1 MNNADRLL
9 KAIYKD
15 VDLEQLI
22 NRLSTYL
29 PYQDPFSLD
38 IENEKFLLSSA
49 NLYTR
54 AYPKNYSAEEVKN
67 LLKIYLGYGK
77 KYSKNSCAY
86 SLLFYCAENLFSV
99 KREGM
104 IVRFENL
111 LAWDGFCNKVD
122 ANVLIS
128 AFAALHS
135 DVKLENVDAVIKH
148 DNYRLNNI
156 MLGGMSDNHMHFKAS
171 GYSVEMSWAAL
182 MICGF
187 NEDVALKN
195 FIIYSS
201 AVEQGFAKDCNSA
214 LLILKK
220 IKFLRLVLEYLI
232 DCENKG
238 RMTISSKLS
247 KNEIIQVLTSNYDGI
262 FLRKKYSDFT
272 DAWLFELERR
282 YSACKDIRKY
292 FIIERRFLTE
302 AFRILLKNGDKKFFA
317 FLFEIYIAS
326 ITHVRFLLVQDN
338 EGMGF
343 GKFKRRESTKSKL
356 LRLNTNTSRR
366 LIKTKDEFYSVFD
379 RYYRSRN
386 VNYVELRISP
396 TETVDEMRDIL
407 SLIEKCNK
415 EAYEQNK
422 KDCAELTEIKYGVI
436 IHYIKCEKEPELE
449 RGKYRWLEYRQKL
462 KKQTEQLQNYL
473 ERRLYKSE
481 KIVGIDAA
489 NFEVE
494 CRPEVLAPY
503 FRMHRNAVGA
513 GRNLGITYHVGEE
526 FDALCSGLRA
536 IDETIEFI
544 NLRRGDRLG
553 HAVALGIEIKNFRQS
568 KRNSFALPLLNH
580 VDNLAW
586 MYNVISSYGKRGDEG
601 LLGYLESEYKR
612 YIAELYMDVKCGLYA
627 DKYEGTSLSVS
638 DYIDAWKLRGD
649 SPEIYIDNV
658 LLAKLDKNYHANL
671 SKCNYMFNSLNLEH
685 YRAFNNKIA
694 RSVYIDYLNN
704 EQLFKNGKRLVC
716 PDFQDIY
723 WIALECAQSRLRSKI
738 YTKEIAIETNPSSN
752 RKISYVSK
760 FIDLPFLSFNQH
772 FLSEGKRQKC
782 GDDISISINTDDCD
796 IFQSDLPNEYALVV
810 AALQKEEYAIEEIY
824 DYIDYLRKMSL
835 AQTFIQHD

>member
-29 PYQDPFSLD
+29 PYQKQYSLD
-38 IENEKFLLSSA
+38 VDNEEFLLSSA
-49 NLYTR
+49 NLYTK
-54 AYPKNYSAEEVKN
+54 AYPNNYSAEEVKN

-77 KYSKNSCAY
+77 KYSDNPCAY
-86 SLLFYCAENLFSV
+86 SLFFYCAEKLFYV
-99 KREGM
+99 KNNSM

-135 DVKLENVDAVIKH
+135 AVKPENVDAVIKH
-148 DNYRLNNI
+148 DNYRLDKI
-156 MLGGMSDNHMHFKAS
+156 MQEGMADNHMHFKAS

-182 MICGF
+182 MVCSF
-187 NEDVALKN
+187 HEDVALNN
-195 FIIYSS
+195 FIKYSS
-201 AVEQGFAKDCNSA
+201 AVEQGFAKDSQSA
-214 LLILKK
+214 LLLLKK
-220 IKFLRLVLEYLI
+220 IKFLRLVLEYCI
-232 DCENKG
+232 EFENKG
-238 RMTISSKLS
+238 AISVEPKLS
-247 KNEIIQVLTSNYDGI
+247 KNDIIKVLTSNYDGI
-262 FLRKKYSDFT
+262 FLRKKYSDFI
-272 DAWLFELERR
+272 DARLFELERR
-282 YSACKDIRKY
+282 YSSRDVRKY
-292 FIIERRFLTE
+292 FIVERRFLTE
-302 AFRILLKNGDKKFFA
+302 AFRILLKNSNNSFFA

-343 GKFKRRESTKSKL
+343 GKFKRRENTKSKL
-356 LRLNTNTSRR
+356 LRLSTNTSRR
-366 LIKTKDEFYSVFD
+366 LIKREEEFRSVFD

-386 VNYVELRISP
+386 VHYVEFRIAPPDSAK
-396 TETVDEMRDIL
+396 EMRDTL
-407 SLIEKCNK
+407 KLIEVCNNDVFEK
-415 EAYEQNK
+415 SK
-422 KDCAELTEIKYGVI
+422 AERKIEYGVI
-436 IHYIKCEKEPELE
+436 IHYIKGENEPDLE
-449 RGKYRWLEYRQKL
+449 DGKYRWQEYRQKL

-473 ERRLYKSE
+473 ERKLYNSE

-526 FDALCSGLRA
+526 FDVLCSGLRA

-553 HAVALGIEIKNFRQS
+553 HAVALGIEIENFRQS

-612 YIAELYMDVKCGLYA
+612 YVAELYQDVKCGLYA
-627 DKYEGTSLSVS
+627 DKYDGISLSVS
-638 DYIDAWKLRGD
+638 NYIDAWKLRGD
-649 SPEIYIDNV
+649 SPEIYIDKG
-658 LLAKLDKNYHANL
+658 LLAKLDKNYRANL
-671 SKCNYMFNSLNLEH
+671 LERNYMFNSANLVH
-685 YRAFNNKIA
+685 YSAFSNKIA

-704 EQLFKNGKRLVC
+704 EKLFKNGKRLIC

-723 WIALECAQSRLRSKI
+723 WVALECAQSRLRSKI

-772 FLSEGKRQKC
+772 FLTEGKRKKC
-782 GDDISISINTDDCD
+782 GEDISISINTDDCD

-810 AALQKEEYAIEEIY
+810 AALQKEKYAIEEIY
-824 DYIDYLRKMSL
+824 DYIDYLRNMSIT
-835 AQTFIQHD
+835 QTFVRRK